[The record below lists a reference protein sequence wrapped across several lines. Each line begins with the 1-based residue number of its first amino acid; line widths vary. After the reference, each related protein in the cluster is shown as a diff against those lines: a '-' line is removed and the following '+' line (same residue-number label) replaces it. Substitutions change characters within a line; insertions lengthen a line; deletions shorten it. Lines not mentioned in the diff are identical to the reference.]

1 VGVREI
7 VISSVVPAL
16 IAGVV
21 LGFGWVVWPR
31 MRKREGE
38 LGGGVLW
45 LLPVLVGGLTL
56 FGAYAWQTRVE
67 VWADAATHRF
77 PAVGIAAAVAGLI
90 AWVPLVRRRWWAQGV
105 VAAVG
110 GGFVAWAFLSTVH
123 PDFLSVSARW
133 GWVAGLAV
141 VAGVQGVALEG
152 AGRVLFNWRGPALLW
167 MLVGTVG
174 LGATGGFANAPLI
187 VGGAAGAFGVL
198 AVIGLVPIKKPAVAV
213 SGGGGVAAA
222 VLLVGLAAFANWLGD
237 EERWLMLG
245 LLLAA
250 PVGAGL
256 VVVLRKPLK
265 LDERRNLALVV
276 AAVPALGL
284 AGAQAGMA
292 VPALIEASGGGDPYG
307 DYGY

>member
-1 VGVREI
+1 MGVREI

-16 IAGVV
+16 IAAVV
-21 LGFGWVVWPR
+21 LGLGWVVWPR
-31 MRKREGE
+31 IRKNDGE
-38 LGGGVLW
+38 PGGRALW

-77 PAVGIAAAVAGLI
+77 PAMGLAAALAGLI
-90 AWVPLVRRRWWAQGV
+90 AWVPAVRARWWAQGV
-105 VAAVG
+105 VAAAG
-110 GGFVAWAFLSTVH
+110 GGFVSWAFLSTVH
-123 PDFLSVSARW
+123 PDFLSVPARW

-141 VAGVQGVALEG
+141 VAGVQGIALEG
-152 AGRVLFNWRGPALLW
+152 AGRVLHNWRGPALLW

-187 VGGAAGAFGVL
+187 VGGAAGAFAVL
-198 AVIGLVPIKKPAVAV
+198 AVIGLVPVKKPSVTIA
-213 SGGGGVAAA
+213 GGGGVAAA
-222 VLLVGLAAFANWLGD
+222 VLLVGLVAFSNWLGD
-237 EERWLMLG
+237 EERWAMLG

-250 PVGAGL
+250 PVGVGL
-256 VVVLRKPLK
+256 VVVLRKALR

-276 AAVPALGL
+276 AAVPSLGL

-307 DYGY
+307 EYGY

>member
-16 IAGVV
+16 IAAVV

-31 MRKREGE
+31 MRKREGK
-38 LGGGVLW
+38 LGGGLLW

-90 AWVPLVRRRWWAQGV
+90 AWVPLVRGRWWAQGV

-152 AGRVLFNWRGPALLW
+152 AGRVLFNWRGRRCCGCW
-167 MLVGTVG
+167 WGRWGSGRRVGSRMR
-174 LGATGGFANAPLI
+174 P
-187 VGGAAGAFGVL
+187 
-198 AVIGLVPIKKPAVAV
+198 
-213 SGGGGVAAA
+213 
-222 VLLVGLAAFANWLGD
+222 
-237 EERWLMLG
+237 
-245 LLLAA
+245 
-250 PVGAGL
+250 
-256 VVVLRKPLK
+256 
-265 LDERRNLALVV
+265 
-276 AAVPALGL
+276 
-284 AGAQAGMA
+284 
-292 VPALIEASGGGDPYG
+292 
-307 DYGY
+307 